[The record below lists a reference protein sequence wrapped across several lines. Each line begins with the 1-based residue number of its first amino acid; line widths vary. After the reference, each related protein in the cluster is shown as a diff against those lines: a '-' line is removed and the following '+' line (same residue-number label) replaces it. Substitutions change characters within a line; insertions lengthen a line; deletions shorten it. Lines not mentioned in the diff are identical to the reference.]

1 MSNFR
6 AFFGAELYCDLSWF
20 SVYSMIGSQMM
31 EAFASVVAAEVRMM
45 DSVLQDSLEKLQ
57 AYTYVWGDKN
67 DPDLYGEWDF
77 EVIFFFLFSF
87 NLSSLLDIV
96 K

>member
-20 SVYSMIGSQMM
+20 SVYSMIGSHMTK
-31 EAFASVVAAEVRMM
+31 AFASEVRMM
-45 DSVLQDSLEKLQ
+45 DSVLQDNLEKLQ
-57 AYTYVWGDKN
+57 AYTYVWDDKN

-96 K
+96 R